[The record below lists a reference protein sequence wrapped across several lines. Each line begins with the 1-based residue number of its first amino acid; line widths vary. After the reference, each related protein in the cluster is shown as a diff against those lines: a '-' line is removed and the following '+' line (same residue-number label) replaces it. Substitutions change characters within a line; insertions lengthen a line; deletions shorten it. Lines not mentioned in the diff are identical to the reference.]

1 VAGKNI
7 SEIAEEE
14 RRHWTTAAKIVKEPD
29 VAEYVKDVRARFF
42 ENDDRGYEVVTFPEP
57 GLCPLHVVQECPC
70 PAGTTCTD
78 LIISDVNM
86 SGTNGI
92 DFVEGLIQKG
102 CRQRHI
108 AIMSGNFSE
117 ADLAR
122 TSRFGCTLFS
132 KPLAMDAL
140 TAWVEEAERSIPA
153 ERKLY
158 DWR

>member
-1 VAGKNI
+1 M
-7 SEIAEEE
+7 
-14 RRHWTTAAKIVKEPD
+14 RH
-29 VAEYVKDVRARFF
+29 RAVIFEDDALIRFALWKLF
-42 ENDDRGYEVVTFPEP
+42 DGRGYEVVTFPEP
-57 GLCPLHVVQECPC
+57 GLCPLHMVQECPC
-70 PAGTTCTD
+70 PIETTCTD
-78 LIISDVNM
+78 LMISDVNM

-92 DFVEGLIQKG
+92 DFVERLIQKG

-122 TSRFGCTLFS
+122 ASRLGCMLFS
-132 KPLAMDAL
+132 KPLVMDAL
-140 TAWVEEAERSIPA
+140 TAWVEKAERSIPP